1 MVEVHGGPLLWS
13 VITFLLLLFVLKKVA
28 WGPIISALE
37 TRENEIKEA
46 LNSAA
51 NARADAEKATA
62 DYESIKKEAQ
72 SEAQTLLSE
81 AKVMKDKMIS
91 KAVEEAKVKAEAEL
105 RSALEIID
113 AEKAKA
119 VKEIKTVVVDLS
131 IQAASKLI
139 DKNLDNAD
147 NKKFINETI
156 DEIGQA
162 K

>member
-13 VITFLLLLFVLKKVA
+13 MVTFLLLLFVLKRVA

-72 SEAQTLLSE
+72 SEAQTLLSD
-81 AKVMKDKMIS
+81 AKAMKDKMIS
-91 KAVEEAKVKAEAEL
+91 EAVEEAKIKADAEIN
-105 RSALEIID
+105 SALELID

-162 K
+162 

>member
-13 VITFLLLLFVLKKVA
+13 VVTFLLLLFVLKRVA

-72 SEAQTLLSE
+72 SEAQNLLSE
-81 AKVMKDKMIS
+81 AKAMKDKMILE
-91 KAVEEAKVKAEAEL
+91 AVQEAKIKADAEL
-105 RSALEIID
+105 KNALELID

-156 DEIGQA
+156 DKIGQA
-162 K
+162 

>member
-13 VITFLLLLFVLKKVA
+13 VVTFLLLLFVLKRVA
-28 WGPIISALE
+28 WGPIISALQ

-72 SEAQTLLSE
+72 SEAQNLLSE
-81 AKVMKDKMIS
+81 AKAMKDKMILE
-91 KAVEEAKVKAEAEL
+91 AVQEAKIKADAEL
-105 RSALEIID
+105 KNALELID

>member
-13 VITFLLLLFVLKKVA
+13 MVTFLLLLFVLKRVA

-72 SEAQTLLSE
+72 SEAQTLLSD

-91 KAVEEAKVKAEAEL
+91 EAVEEAKIKADAEIN
-105 RSALEIID
+105 SALELID

-162 K
+162 

>member
-13 VITFLLLLFVLKKVA
+13 VVTFLLLLFVLKRVA

-72 SEAQTLLSE
+72 SEAQNLLSE
-81 AKVMKDKMIS
+81 AKAMKDKMIS
-91 KAVEEAKVKAEAEL
+91 AAVQEAKIKADAEL
-105 RSALEIID
+105 KNALELID

-162 K
+162 

>member
-13 VITFLLLLFVLKKVA
+13 MVTFLLLLFVLKRVA

-72 SEAQTLLSE
+72 SEAQTLLSD
-81 AKVMKDKMIS
+81 AKAMKDKMIS
-91 KAVEEAKVKAEAEL
+91 EAVEEAKIKADAEIN
-105 RSALEIID
+105 SALELID

-139 DKNLDNAD
+139 NKNLDNAD

-162 K
+162 

>member
-13 VITFLLLLFVLKKVA
+13 VVTFLLLLFVLKRVA
-28 WGPIISALE
+28 WGPIISALQ

-72 SEAQTLLSE
+72 SEAQNLLSE
-81 AKVMKDKMIS
+81 AKAMKDKIIS
-91 KAVEEAKVKAEAEL
+91 EAVEEAKIKADAEL
-105 RSALEIID
+105 KNALELID

>member
-13 VITFLLLLFVLKKVA
+13 VVTFLLLLFVLKRVA

-72 SEAQTLLSE
+72 SEAQNLLSE
-81 AKVMKDKMIS
+81 AKAMKDKMILE
-91 KAVEEAKVKAEAEL
+91 AVQEAKIKADAEL
-105 RSALEIID
+105 KNALELID

>member
-13 VITFLLLLFVLKKVA
+13 MITFLLLLFVLKRVA

-81 AKVMKDKMIS
+81 AKSMKDKMIS
-91 KAVEEAKVKAEAEL
+91 EAVEEAKVKADVEIK
-105 RSALEIID
+105 SALELIN
-113 AEKAKA
+113 AEKANA

-156 DEIGQA
+156 DKIGQA
-162 K
+162 

>member
-13 VITFLLLLFVLKKVA
+13 VVTFLLLLFVLKRVA

-72 SEAQTLLSE
+72 SEAQNLLSE
-81 AKVMKDKMIS
+81 AKAMKDKMIS
-91 KAVEEAKVKAEAEL
+91 EAVQEAKIKADAEL
-105 RSALEIID
+105 KNALELID

>member
-13 VITFLLLLFVLKKVA
+13 VVTFLLLLFVLKRVA

-72 SEAQTLLSE
+72 SEAQNLLSE
-81 AKVMKDKMIS
+81 AKAMKDKMIS
-91 KAVEEAKVKAEAEL
+91 AAVQEAKIKADAEL
-105 RSALEIID
+105 KNALELID

-119 VKEIKTVVVDLS
+119 VKEIKTVIVDLS

-162 K
+162 

>member
-13 VITFLLLLFVLKKVA
+13 VVTFLLLLFVLKRVA

-72 SEAQTLLSE
+72 SEAQNLLSE
-81 AKVMKDKMIS
+81 AKAMKDKMIS
-91 KAVEEAKVKAEAEL
+91 EAVQEAKIKADAEL
-105 RSALEIID
+105 KNALELID

-156 DEIGQA
+156 DEIGQE
-162 K
+162 

>member
-13 VITFLLLLFVLKKVA
+13 VVTFLLLLFVLKKVA

-72 SEAQTLLSE
+72 SEAQNLLSE
-81 AKVMKDKMIS
+81 AKAMKHKMIS
-91 KAVEEAKVKAEAEL
+91 EAVQEAKIKADAEL
-105 RSALEIID
+105 KNALELID

-162 K
+162 

>member
-13 VITFLLLLFVLKKVA
+13 MITFLLLLFVLKRVA

-37 TRENEIKEA
+37 TRENEIKES

-81 AKVMKDKMIS
+81 AKSMKDKMIS
-91 KAVEEAKVKAEAEL
+91 EAVEEAKVKADVEIK
-105 RSALEIID
+105 SALELID

-156 DEIGQA
+156 DKIGQA
-162 K
+162 

>member
-13 VITFLLLLFVLKKVA
+13 VVTFLLLLFVLKRVA

-72 SEAQTLLSE
+72 SEAQNLLSE
-81 AKVMKDKMIS
+81 AKAMKDKMIS
-91 KAVEEAKVKAEAEL
+91 EAVQEAKIKADAEL
-105 RSALEIID
+105 KNALELID

-162 K
+162 

>member
-13 VITFLLLLFVLKKVA
+13 MITFLLLLFVLKRVA

-81 AKVMKDKMIS
+81 AKSMKDKMIS
-91 KAVEEAKVKAEAEL
+91 EAVAEAKVKADVEIK
-105 RSALEIID
+105 SALELIN
-113 AEKAKA
+113 AEKANA

-162 K
+162 

>member
-13 VITFLLLLFVLKKVA
+13 MITFLLLLFVLKRVA

-37 TRENEIKEA
+37 TRENEIKDA

-81 AKVMKDKMIS
+81 AKAMKDKMIS
-91 KAVEEAKVKAEAEL
+91 EAVEEAKVKAEAEL
-105 RSALEIID
+105 SGALEMID

-162 K
+162 

>member
-1 MVEVHGGPLLWS
+1 MSIHVGYIKASPLSVDTEEDLIEV
-13 VITFLLLLFVLKKVA
+13 T
-28 WGPIISALE
+28 
-37 TRENEIKEA
+37 
-46 LNSAA
+46 
-51 NARADAEKATA
+51 
-62 DYESIKKEAQ
+62 
-72 SEAQTLLSE
+72 
-81 AKVMKDKMIS
+81 KVMKDKMILE
-91 KAVEEAKVKAEAEL
+91 AVQEAKIKADAEL
-105 RSALEIID
+105 KNALELID

>member
-13 VITFLLLLFVLKKVA
+13 VVTFLLLLFVLKRVA

-37 TRENEIKEA
+37 IRENEIKEA

-72 SEAQTLLSE
+72 SEAQNLLSE
-81 AKVMKDKMIS
+81 AKAMKDKMIS
-91 KAVEEAKVKAEAEL
+91 EAVQEAKIKADAEL
-105 RSALEIID
+105 KNALELID

-162 K
+162 

>member
-13 VITFLLLLFVLKKVA
+13 MITFLLLLFVLKRVA

-37 TRENEIKEA
+37 TRENEIKDA

-81 AKVMKDKMIS
+81 AKAMKDKMIS
-91 KAVEEAKVKAEAEL
+91 EAVEEAKVKAEAEL
-105 RSALEIID
+105 RGALEMID

-162 K
+162 